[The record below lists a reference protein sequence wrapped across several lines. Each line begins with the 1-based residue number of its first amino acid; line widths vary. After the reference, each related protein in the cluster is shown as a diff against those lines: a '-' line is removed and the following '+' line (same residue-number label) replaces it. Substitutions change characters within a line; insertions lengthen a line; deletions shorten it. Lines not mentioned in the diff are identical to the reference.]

1 MISVMIT
8 NLLALLLQGTS
19 FDAAAGAFSGCLVDT
34 VKMGMMTKA
43 APDAFATGFAKSCKP
58 EEARFRAEAITEAIK
73 QGRTK
78 AEAEAD
84 AEVDANIANARR
96 IFAADQA
103 RFVATG
109 QVPR

>member
-1 MISVMIT
+1 MIGVVLTLS
-8 NLLALLLQGTS
+8 LALLLQATS
-19 FDAAAGAFSGCLVDT
+19 FDAAVGAFTGCLVNT
-34 VKMGMMTKA
+34 VKMGMMTKM
-43 APDAFATGFAKSCKP
+43 APDVFAAGLAKSCKP
-58 EEARFRAEAITEAIK
+58 EETRFRAGAIGQAIA

-78 AEAEAD
+78 AAAE

-103 RFVATG
+103 RYVATG